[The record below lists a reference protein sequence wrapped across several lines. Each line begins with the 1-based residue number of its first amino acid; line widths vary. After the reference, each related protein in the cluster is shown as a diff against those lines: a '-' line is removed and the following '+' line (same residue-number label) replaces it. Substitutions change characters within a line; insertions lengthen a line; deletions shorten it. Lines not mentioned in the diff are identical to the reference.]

1 MMKMPVLLAILMWS
15 GIAAASDDA
24 VVAELYGQKI
34 TAADL
39 PLPPKMVEESRSTM
53 SPDEF
58 AQWRQDSLRQM
69 LAYGVMQEAQKR
81 FLTEMKLEP
90 TDAEID
96 SYMES
101 QRRFMAADR
110 KRRAAEQEKLEQE
123 LGQADLSEERR
134 SELQGNLTSL
144 NWLAEQE
151 KPPATDAE
159 RKEQREAERSVAAM
173 MVATWK
179 FNQGLYHKYGG
190 RVVFQQAGN
199 EPLDANKAFI
209 EELKTS
215 DAYTIIDPAY
225 QDLFKETDEYFAKH
239 FDYLDQAEADA
250 YFSAPWWLKENT
262 K

>member
-151 KPPATDAE
+151 KKSKIE
-159 RKEQREAERSVAAM
+159 
-173 MVATWK
+173 
-179 FNQGLYHKYGG
+179 
-190 RVVFQQAGN
+190 VFLRGV
-199 EPLDANKAFI
+199 
-209 EELKTS
+209 
-215 DAYTIIDPAY
+215 
-225 QDLFKETDEYFAKH
+225 
-239 FDYLDQAEADA
+239 
-250 YFSAPWWLKENT
+250 
-262 K
+262 

>member
-173 MVATWK
+173 MVATCAREWSIGSFRVSSIGRTEPCMSEVCRMLIVAVGFCSAAATVAIPRRTERLEAMTQK
-179 FNQGLYHKYGG
+179 RRFVANIGG
-190 RVVFQQAGN
+190 F
-199 EPLDANKAFI
+199 
-209 EELKTS
+209 
-215 DAYTIIDPAY
+215 
-225 QDLFKETDEYFAKH
+225 
-239 FDYLDQAEADA
+239 
-250 YFSAPWWLKENT
+250 
-262 K
+262 